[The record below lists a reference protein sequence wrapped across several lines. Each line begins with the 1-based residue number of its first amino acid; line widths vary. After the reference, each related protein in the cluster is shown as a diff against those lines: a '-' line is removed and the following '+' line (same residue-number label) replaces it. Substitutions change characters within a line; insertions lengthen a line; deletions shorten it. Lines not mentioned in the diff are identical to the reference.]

1 MRKILKLTMSGLV
14 TVLPL
19 TLTVYVIW
27 WVVNTLEGW
36 LRRALIAV
44 KIVSPEHYWPGL
56 GLFTGFLL
64 LLAVGALVNAYAGRL
79 LLRYWDDFL
88 GRIPLIKTL
97 YGGFRDV
104 VSLLPSGSGEGR
116 DLQRVVLARFAGVH
130 AIGFVTRE
138 DVPPVLNAHG
148 GGDWVTVY
156 FPMSYAFGGYTVY
169 LPRDHLE
176 HLDISVED
184 AMRLAITAGLTADHK
199 GPKQRP

>member
-27 WVVNTLEGW
+27 WVVHTLEGW
-36 LRRALIAV
+36 LRRALIALD
-44 KIVSPEHYWPGL
+44 IVSPEHYWPGL
-56 GLFTGFLL
+56 GLFCGFLL
-64 LLAVGALVNAYAGRL
+64 LLAVGSMVNAYGGRL
-79 LLRYWDDFL
+79 LLRYWDEFL
-88 GRIPLIKTL
+88 GRIPLVKTL

-104 VSLLPSGSGEGR
+104 VSLLPSGS
-116 DLQRVVLARFAGVH
+116 VLARFAGVH

-138 DVPPVLNAHG
+138 DVPAVLNAHG
-148 GGDWVTVY
+148 GRDWVTVY

-169 LPRDHLE
+169 LPRDHVE

-184 AMRLAITAGLTADHK
+184 AMRLAITAGLTAASE
-199 GPKQRP
+199 GQIQRP

>member
-19 TLTVYVIW
+19 ALTVYVIW

-36 LRRALIAV
+36 LRRALIAL

-56 GLFTGFLL
+56 GLLAGFML
-64 LLAVGALVNAYAGRL
+64 LLAVGSLVKPYAGRL
-79 LLRYWDDFL
+79 VLKTWDEFL
-88 GRIPLIKTL
+88 GRIPFIKTL

-104 VSLLPSGSGEGR
+104 VSLLPSGSGEKR
-116 DLQRVVLARFAGVH
+116 DLQRVVLARFAGVR

-138 DVPPVLNAHG
+138 DVPDVLNAHG
-148 GGDWVTVY
+148 GRDWVTVY

-169 LPRDHLE
+169 LPRDQVE
-176 HLDISVED
+176 HLDIPVEE
-184 AMRLAITAGLTADHK
+184 AMRLAITAGLTAAGK
-199 GPKQRP
+199 RPQ

>member
-27 WVVNTLEGW
+27 TVVHALEAW
-36 LRRALIAV
+36 LRRALIALQ
-44 KIVSPEHYWPGL
+44 IVSPEHYWPGL

-79 LLRYWDDFL
+79 LLKYWDDFL

-104 VSLLPSGSGEGR
+104 VSLLPSGSGEKR

-138 DVPPVLNAHG
+138 DVPAVLNAHG
-148 GGDWVTVY
+148 GRDWVTVY

-169 LPRDHLE
+169 LPRNQVE
-176 HLDISVED
+176 PLDISVED
-184 AMRLAITAGLTADHK
+184 AMRLAITAGLTAA
-199 GPKQRP
+199 GSRPS

>member
-36 LRRALIAV
+36 LRRALIGLD
-44 KIVSPEHYWPGL
+44 IISPQHYWPGL
-56 GLFTGFLL
+56 GLMTGFLL
-64 LLAVGALVNAYAGRL
+64 LLAVGSLVNAYGGRL
-79 LLRYWDDFL
+79 LLRYWDEFL

-104 VSLLPSGSGEGR
+104 VSLLPSGSGEKR

-148 GGDWVTVY
+148 GHDWVTVY

-169 LPRDHLE
+169 LPRDHVE

-184 AMRLAITAGLTADHK
+184 AMRLAITAGLTAAK
-199 GPKQRP
+199 GSMQRP